1 MEHTYAYTFR
11 GNQLTFY
18 CVGLIGMKKLGTF
31 FDDVKHRVKNIEN
44 DRNWRQISLLFFIQ
58 V

>member
-18 CVGLIGMKKLGTF
+18 CVGLIGMNKLVHF
-31 FDDVKHRVKNIEN
+31 VIMLSRVQNIEN
-44 DRNWRQISLLFFIQ
+44 DRNWRQISLVFFIH